1 MRGAI
6 FDLDGTLL
14 DSMSIWQE
22 QIECFVRSKGV
33 TPPEN
38 LINMTKTLGT
48 AQAIV
53 KIIEWFHL
61 EDDPQEALAQFE
73 KIMFRYYQR
82 SLPLKP
88 HALDYLQTLQSAHI
102 PMVIA
107 TATAQPLVA
116 AALKRLQIAD
126 YFQFVL
132 TVGDVGVGKEDPTL
146 FLTCAQRLNLPP
158 EDCTVFEDSLTA
170 LQTARKAGFHT
181 VAVEENTAYLEKA
194 DILTV
199 AERYI
204 TGFEQLL

>member
-1 MRGAI
+1 MKNGVPKAQFWHSVLLWREILMRGAI

-48 AQAIV
+48 AQAII

-107 TATAQPLVA
+107 TATAQPL
-116 AALKRLQIAD
+116 RR
-126 YFQFVL
+126 YWVL
-132 TVGDVGVGKEDPTL
+132 WKM
-146 FLTCAQRLNLPP
+146 
-158 EDCTVFEDSLTA
+158 
-170 LQTARKAGFHT
+170 
-181 VAVEENTAYLEKA
+181 
-194 DILTV
+194 
-199 AERYI
+199 
-204 TGFEQLL
+204 